1 MREMVHSRHTRDS
14 NLIIA
19 KTPNSQNMCPDK
31 LLANFL
37 SGPHEMITLIPML
50 MMMMHSHRQ
59 DLDSSPH
66 HSRVL
71 QLILMKRKNGTDL
84 IITFGINYH
93 SLETRDKV
101 TLVLGST
108 LC

>member
-37 SGPHEMITLIPML
+37 SGPHEMITLIPIL
-50 MMMMHSHRQ
+50 MMMMHSHSQ

-66 HSRVL
+66 YGRVL
-71 QLILMKRKNGTDL
+71 QLILMKLNNSTYI
-84 IITFGINYH
+84 IITFGIN
-93 SLETRDKV
+93 
-101 TLVLGST
+101 
-108 LC
+108 

>member
-1 MREMVHSRHTRDS
+1 MVHSRHTRDS

-37 SGPHEMITLIPML
+37 SEPHEMITLIPML

-66 HSRVL
+66 YSRH
-71 QLILMKRKNGTDL
+71 Q
-84 IITFGINYH
+84 GI
-93 SLETRDKV
+93 SIDSCETED
-101 TLVLGST
+101 
-108 LC
+108 